1 MDPIPLFRKLAF
13 FHSRILARR
22 PRTRYT
28 GNMSDQRME
37 ELTIEEC
44 REERFDPSAYE
55 LVECTMHERLVI
67 VVVREKAR
75 PVAP

>member
-1 MDPIPLFRKLAF
+1 MD
-13 FHSRILARR
+13 
-22 PRTRYT
+22 
-28 GNMSDQRME
+28 

-55 LVECTMHERLVI
+55 VVECTMHERLVI

>member
-1 MDPIPLFRKLAF
+1 MDPIPPFRIQAF
-13 FHSRILARR
+13 FHSRILARE
-22 PRTRYT
+22 PCTRYT
-28 GNMSDQRME
+28 GSMSDQRTE

-44 REERFDPSAYE
+44 HEERFDPSAYE
-55 LVECTMHERLVI
+55 VVECTMHERLVI